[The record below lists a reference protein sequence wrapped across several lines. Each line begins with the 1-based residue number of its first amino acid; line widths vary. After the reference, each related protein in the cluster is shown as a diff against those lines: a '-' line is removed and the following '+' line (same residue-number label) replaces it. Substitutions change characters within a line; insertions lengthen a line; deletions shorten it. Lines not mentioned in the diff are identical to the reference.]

1 MLQELGQRFI
11 YNLGAS
17 YVNDMLGLN
26 KSNPQDSIPMVA
38 IKQGGIIYLIDQAEM
53 MLMTGKPFDTDI
65 MHVLDEVAFNSLAIW
80 ALTETQF
87 IRLIDDVIPFNGQVQ
102 ELVVSSVA
110 LTAVQ
115 ELGRRIENGEIPILM
130 PIKKLVSYVRSK
142 L

>member
-17 YVNDMLGLN
+17 YVNDMIGLN

>member
-1 MLQELGQRFI
+1 
-11 YNLGAS
+11 
-17 YVNDMLGLN
+17 
-26 KSNPQDSIPMVA
+26 MVA

>member
-17 YVNDMLGLN
+17 YVNDMIGLN

-87 IRLIDDVIPFNGQVQ
+87 IRLIDDVIPFNGQIQ

>member
-17 YVNDMLGLN
+17 YANDMLGLN

>member
-11 YNLGAS
+11 YSLGAS
-17 YVNDMLGLN
+17 YVNDMIGLN